1 MYLGHMV
8 ELAESAELYRNP
20 IHPYTE
26 MLLSAIPIADPDLS
40 AARKRI
46 KLEGEIPSPIHALKG
61 CNFCTRC
68 RYVKPECFERAPTL
82 REVAPGHK
90 VACHIVQN

>member
-1 MYLGHMV
+1 MNMSIRENIQQV
-8 ELAESAELYRNP
+8 RENIAAAA
-20 IHPYTE
+20 
-26 MLLSAIPIADPDLS
+26 LSAG
-40 AARKRI
+40 R
-46 KLEGEIPSPIHALKG
+46 HVLKG

>member
-1 MYLGHMV
+1 MV

-46 KLEGEIPSPIHALKG
+46 KLEGELPTPINPPAGCPFKG
-61 CNFCTRC
+61 RC
-68 RYVKPECFERAPTL
+68 PMATEECGKSRPEMRDFG
-82 REVAPGHK
+82 GHK
-90 VACHIVQN
+90 AACFYAEAGK